1 MQLKLFRAETVAA
14 AMAQIRDELGGE
26 ALILSTR
33 RVAGG
38 VELTAGLET
47 EPLGAPMANGAEPA
61 SRGFAATARE
71 PGADPD
77 RADLLAWHGVPLLLA
92 RKLRAGPMPFA
103 LSAALRFAPL
113 PLQPGGEPLLVVGPP
128 GAGKTLTVARLATRL
143 VLAGVRPLVI
153 TADARRAGSAEHL
166 AAFTR
171 LLGLDL
177 LAASQPDTL
186 ARALARRQDGAPVL
200 IDTPGA
206 DPFDRGEQA
215 MLAALAE
222 AAHAAVVA
230 VLPAG
235 LDAGEAAEIAGLHV
249 AAATRLL
256 VTTRFDLSRRLGSVC
271 AAAAAGLALAEF
283 GVGPGAADGLV
294 PATPVLLAQR
304 LLSARPTP
312 PSVLA
317 MHA

>member
-1 MQLKLFRAETVAA
+1 VQLKLFRAETVAA
-14 AMAQIRDELGGE
+14 AMAQIREELGGE
-26 ALILSTR
+26 AMILSTR

-47 EPLGAPMANGAEPA
+47 EPLGAPLPNGAEPVA
-61 SRGFAATARE
+61 RGYAPAARE

-77 RADLLAWHGVPLLLA
+77 RADLLAWHGVPLALA

-113 PLQPGGEPLLVVGPP
+113 PLQPGGEPLLMAGPP

-143 VLAGVRPLVI
+143 VLSGVRPLVI

-186 ARALARRQDGAPVL
+186 ARALARRVDGAPVL

-222 AAHAAVVA
+222 AARAAVVA

-249 AAATRLL
+249 AASTRLL
-256 VTTRFDLSRRLGSVC
+256 VSTRLDLSRRLGSVC

-283 GVGPGAADGLV
+283 GIGPGAADGLV
-294 PATPVLLAQR
+294 PATPALLAQR